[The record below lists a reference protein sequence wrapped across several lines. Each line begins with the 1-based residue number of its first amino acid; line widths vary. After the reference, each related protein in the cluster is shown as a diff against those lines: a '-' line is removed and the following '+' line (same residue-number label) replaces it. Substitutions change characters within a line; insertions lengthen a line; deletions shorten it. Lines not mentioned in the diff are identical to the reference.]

1 MTLTDSQ
8 KWMLLA
14 GGVTLGWLLY
24 LLAPILTPFFLAALF
39 AYLGD
44 PLADRLE
51 EKRFSRTLSVVIVF
65 LLMTQLMIL
74 FLFLVVPL
82 VQQQFV
88 LLARAVPGYINWADA
103 HISPWIEQN
112 IGLSTEQL
120 EFSELSQWVTS
131 LWAQAGGVAA
141 NLMTY
146 LTKSGGMLAGWL
158 ANLFLIPVVTFYLL
172 RDWDKF
178 IATINHLIPRDIE
191 PEVSM
196 ITSEADEMLGA
207 FLRGQVLVMLA
218 LGVVYSVGLWL
229 VGLKF
234 ALLIGMLAGLVSFV
248 PYLGFIVGILVA
260 GIAVLFQ
267 SHDAMQLIPV
277 VAVFSVGQALE
288 GMLLTPILVG
298 DRIGIHPVAI
308 IFAILAG
315 GQLFGFVGVLLALP
329 VAAVLAVIV
338 RHLHHRYLDSNMY
351 LASAAGEDDAPR
363 TS

>member
-14 GGVTLGWLLY
+14 GGVTFGGLLY

-44 PLADRLE
+44 PLVDRLE
-51 EKRFSRTLSVVIVF
+51 TKGLSRTLSVVLVF
-65 LLMTQLMIL
+65 SLMTFVMIL
-74 FLFLVVPL
+74 LALLVIPVL
-82 VQQQFV
+82 QKQMV
-88 LLARAVPGYINWADA
+88 LLARAMPGYINWADA
-103 HISPWIEQN
+103 HIVPWIEQN
-112 IGLSTEQL
+112 IGLSPEQL
-120 EFSELSQWVTS
+120 EFSGLSQWMTKH
-131 LWAQAGGVAA
+131 WAQAGGVATH
-141 NLMTY
+141 LMSY
-146 LTKSGGMLAGWL
+146 VTKSGGMVAGWL

-172 RDWDKF
+172 RDWDNF
-178 IATINHLIPRDIE
+178 IATIKHLIPRDIE
-191 PEVSM
+191 PEISTV
-196 ITSEADEMLGA
+196 TSEADEMIGA
-207 FLRGQVLVMLA
+207 FLRGQVLVMVA
-218 LGVVYSVGLWL
+218 LGVVYSVGLWF

-277 VAVFSVGQALE
+277 VVVFSVGQALE
-288 GMLLTPILVG
+288 GMLLTPMLVG

-338 RHLHHRYLDSNMY
+338 RHLHRRYLDSNIY
-351 LASAAGEDDAPR
+351 LASAASEDDTR
-363 TS
+363 TP

>member
-14 GGVTLGWLLY
+14 GGVTSGWLLY
-24 LLAPILTPFFLAALF
+24 LLAPVLTPFFLAALF

-44 PLADRLE
+44 PLADRLQ
-51 EKRFSRTLSVVIVF
+51 EKGLSRTLSVVVVF
-65 LLMTQLMIL
+65 FLMTLLVIL
-74 FLFLVVPL
+74 LVLLIVPL
-82 VQQQFV
+82 LQKQLI
-88 LLARAVPGYINWADA
+88 LLTRVMPEYINWAGM
-103 HISPWIEQN
+103 HMLPWIEQN
-112 IGLSTEQL
+112 IGLSPEQF
-120 EFSELSQWVTS
+120 EFAALSQWMTEH
-131 LWAQAGGVAA
+131 WAQAGGVAT
-141 NLMTY
+141 NLMAY
-146 LTKSGGMLAGWL
+146 VTKSGGLVAGWL
-158 ANLFLIPVVTFYLL
+158 ANLILIPVVTFYLL
-172 RDWDKF
+172 RDWDVF

-191 PEVSM
+191 PEISS

-207 FLRGQVLVMLA
+207 FLRGQMLVMVV

-267 SHDAMQLIPV
+267 SHDALQLIPV
-277 VAVFSVGQALE
+277 VAVFGAGQALE
-288 GMLLTPILVG
+288 GMLLTPMLVG

-338 RHLHHRYLDSNMY
+338 RHLHRRYLDSSMY
-351 LASAAGEDDAPR
+351 LASTNGKEN